1 MKKGK
6 EGTERTKK
14 WEICGPEGV
23 HAEMLKHGTNKLIKM
38 LTWVIDAYM
47 EKKLRNNGKL
57 LTFHQ
62 YTKKEAKK
70 IVLTIGAFQ

>member
-1 MKKGK
+1 
-6 EGTERTKK
+6 
-14 WEICGPEGV
+14 
-23 HAEMLKHGTNKLIKM
+23 
-38 LTWVIDAYM
+38 M

-70 IVLTIGAFQ
+70 IVLTVGAFSDERDE